1 MTGGR
6 ILVVDDD
13 PSLRLYA
20 QRFLGRLGF
29 LVESCATP
37 QQAWE
42 SLREAQ
48 GNFLLA
54 VVDLSLRGAEGLD
67 FGRLLQRSY
76 PALPVLYWSG
86 LPADREALKHEQPGP
101 VDFLAKP
108 FSPRQLAQKV
118 QQLVGTGH
126 SSDKPL

>member
-13 PSLRLYA
+13 PSLRVYA

-29 LVESCATP
+29 LVDSCATP

-42 SLREAQ
+42 TLREAE
-48 GNFLLA
+48 GRFLLA

-67 FGRLLQRSY
+67 FGRGLQHSY

-86 LPADREALKHEQPGP
+86 LPTDREALKQVHPGR

-108 FSPRQLAQKV
+108 FSPRQLSAKV
-118 QQLVGTGH
+118 EQLVGRVHTGEIT
-126 SSDKPL
+126 L